1 MQGASRAPR
10 SAPDP
15 DPNAA
20 GRQPLPDYRG
30 RCARRRGR
38 RLVTVPATNGACM
51 RSYSANRYSTRSR
64 SDVKALPTIETV
76 DSAIQRLMRPS
87 EVRRHQVRVVQVRQR
102 RARVGGASV
111 ENGLREPLQRRGVR
125 VGEAARQGESPNS
138 RKLFHDTAYNDASAG
153 GRRYY

>member
-1 MQGASRAPR
+1 MCSPSWSAFGDRSR
-10 SAPDP
+10 
-15 DPNAA
+15 NE
-20 GRQPLPDYRG
+20 
-30 RCARRRGR
+30 R
-38 RLVTVPATNGACM
+38 RLHALVQREQVLDAFTLGREARPA
-51 RSYSANRYSTRSR
+51 
-64 SDVKALPTIETV
+64 IETI